1 MTIAKEGEKGK
12 TPRGRIPR
20 DILIV
25 AILVLAS
32 TLSFGLG
39 YMAGLDATRDA
50 GTWPQVGDS
59 FATSSPGVV
68 VASKSG
74 MKYYLPSC
82 AGVDRISDENKVW
95 FPSKAAAEAVGYTPA
110 SDCDGL

>member
-1 MTIAKEGEKGK
+1 MTIPKSGDKSK
-12 TPRGRIPR
+12 TARSRIPR
-20 DILIV
+20 DVLII

-39 YMAGLDATRDA
+39 YMAGLDASQA
-50 GTWPQVGDS
+50 QGAWPQTS
-59 FATSSPGVV
+59 QAFATSSPGAV

-82 AGVDRISDENKVW
+82 AGVERISDDNKVW
-95 FPSKAAAEAVGYTPA
+95 FPSASAAQAAGYTPA
-110 SDCDGL
+110 ADCDGL